1 MEDVVLFTRQRGAT
15 SNATEEE
22 LIDVQIR
29 VIEAYAQRHQ
39 LRITDRIALTG
50 LSSHQLFQKMVAY
63 LAEHLSVRAIITY
76 STDRLLRDIDDYS
89 KFDELLRERS
99 ISLFL
104 AREATTVRSLPSAQV
119 RELRARLEWR
129 IGKWYKTAA
138 LHGEQNEEQ

>member
-1 MEDVVLFTRQRGAT
+1 MEDLVLFTRQRGAS

-22 LIDVQIR
+22 LLDAQIQA
-29 VIEAYAQRHQ
+29 IEAYAQLHQ

-50 LSSHQLFQKMVAY
+50 ISSHELFQKMVAY

-76 STDRLLRDIDDYS
+76 STDRLLRDIDDFS

-104 AREATTVRSLPSAQV
+104 AREAQG
-119 RELRARLEWR
+119 RELKARHEWPV
-129 IGKWYKTAA
+129 GKWYKTAA
-138 LHGEQNEEQ
+138 LHGEQNEKQ